1 MTQSLPPRSLHTS
14 SSSNLPSGDVQAPL
28 NFYNPPSDP
37 FEAPYMYVEDPPAR
51 RNYTDIARTVN
62 IQDVRTSAKDFADVS
77 QHAFA
82 CLPGPY
88 TTPSRVSWDD
98 DESIKENYYPTVI
111 ELLQKT
117 LNAREIVIFDHT
129 LRRASP
135 TSSRLPVLRVHIDQ
149 TASSAAARVHRHSS
163 SESEATTR
171 LAGRYRIVN
180 VWRPINGPVETSP
193 LAFAEA
199 DSLKAEDLV
208 PIEHRYPDRTG
219 ETAGIRHSEA
229 QQWWYWS
236 GMTEE
241 ERILLLCFDSARQE
255 KRVPH
260 TAFVDSR
267 AEDGKPRESVE
278 VRALVFG

>member
-1 MTQSLPPRSLHTS
+1 MTQTLPSVPFHTS
-14 SSSNLPSGDVQAPL
+14 SSSSNPTGDVQASL

-37 FEAPYMYVEDPPAR
+37 SEAPYMYVEDPPAR

-62 IQDVRTSAKDFADVS
+62 IQDVRTSSKTFTDISD
-77 QHAFA
+77 HAFA

-88 TTPSRVSWDD
+88 ATPSSVSWDN
-98 DESIKENYYPTVI
+98 DESIKDHYYPTVI
-111 ELLQKT
+111 QLLQQT
-117 LNAREIVIFDHT
+117 LGARDVVIFDHT

-135 TSSRLPVLRVHIDQ
+135 TSPRLPVLRVHIDQ

-163 SESEATTR
+163 SEEEATAR

-199 DSLKAEDLV
+199 DSLKAEDVV

-219 ETAGIRHSEA
+219 ETAGIKHSKA

-260 TAFVDSR
+260 TAFVDPN
-267 AEDGKPRESVE
+267 AEGKKARESIE